1 MKGISSVI
9 AIILILMIVIALAAL
24 AYTWFSG
31 IFSSL
36 TGTAGTAVTQTTG
49 TMATQFKI
57 EKATRIT
64 GTNNLAI
71 TIRNTGTQSFN
82 ASNTT
87 VAIYIDER
95 YIPGVWEM
103 YAGFGCTVDQTNG
116 YMLEKGCTITYRNP
130 NPGTISCP
138 SSCPASCNNVTRV
151 SIGTG
156 LTDST
161 TIYCS

>member
-1 MKGISSVI
+1 MKGVSEVI

-36 TGTAGTAVTQTTG
+36 TGTAGTAVTQT
-49 TMATQFKI
+49 
-57 EKATRIT
+57 T